1 MNAKQALAQARAR
14 WGKRAAVEDMGPK
27 YDITPEQR
35 AAAKIELAR
44 LKALPK
50 EQQDRKLI
58 QQTASIT
65 WRQRYKVGEIQDMGF
80 MAAFFVRG
88 NGDTWQA
95 AFADADKHFPSKKA
109 A

>member
-14 WGKRAAVEDMGPK
+14 WGTRAVVEDMGPK

-35 AAAKIELAR
+35 AAAKTELAR

-50 EQQDRKLI
+50 EQQDSKLI
-58 QQTASIT
+58 KQTAALT
-65 WRQRYKVGEIQDMGF
+65 WRQRFKVGEIQDMGF

-88 NGDTWQA
+88 SGDSWQA
-95 AFADADKHFPSKKA
+95 AFADADKHFPAKKA